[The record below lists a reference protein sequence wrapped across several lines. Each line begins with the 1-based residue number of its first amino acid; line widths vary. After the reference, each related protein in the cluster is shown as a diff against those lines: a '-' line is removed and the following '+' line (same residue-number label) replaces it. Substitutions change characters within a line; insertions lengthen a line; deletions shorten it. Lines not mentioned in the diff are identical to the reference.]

1 MKSKIS
7 KLIFLTSA
15 IVFAIGL
22 NPGSVSATLDNA
34 NIISDYNFSNN
45 SNPMTAT
52 AINDFLVSK
61 GSKLANYVI
70 PEYIDV
76 PYPLAAGGFGTVTSR
91 QINDIN
97 GNAFYGKTVAQLI
110 YDEAVEHNINPRVVL
125 ATLQKESS
133 AITGDVFRSSTVATW
148 PMFYMYDETMAGCLN
163 SGVNCNDSAYRQISL
178 DFGGMGRQLGYSIG
192 WFGSKYNSY
201 KNGGRC
207 IGGTGSNCTG
217 GYWQQYYDPTTID
230 GQSVVC
236 QTAGSRILYLY
247 TPHIQTSFYNI
258 FSSYFGDPAAGEPPP
273 PPPLSND
280 IVPVNGRT
288 YRAVVTYT
296 GEKTLTSRAYYGDA
310 VLADLNTTSWSLT
323 FEPGIGTT
331 NAAIIFKNEAGAEV
345 GIKPITVV
353 RHKTADINNDGVVD
367 ITDLAIFAENWGKE
381 GPTEPMTD
389 IDGNNVVDIT
399 DLAIF
404 AENWGK

>member
-1 MKSKIS
+1 MKLKVL
-7 KLIFLTSA
+7 KLMFLIMAVIFAVSFNPDLTSA
-15 IVFAIGL
+15 A
-22 NPGSVSATLDNA
+22 LDNA

-45 SNPMTAT
+45 SNPMSAG
-52 AINDFLVSK
+52 AINDFLIAK

-97 GNAFYGKTVAQLI
+97 GDPFYGKTVAQLI
-110 YDEAVEHNINPRVVL
+110 YDEATEHNINPRVIL

-163 SGVNCNDSAYRQISL
+163 SGVNCNDAAYRQTSL

-201 KNGGRC
+201 KSNGRC
-207 IGGTGSNCTG
+207 IGGTGASCTG

-230 GQSVVC
+230 GQTIAC
-236 QTAGSRILYLY
+236 QTAGTRILYLY

-258 FSSYFGDPAAGEPPP
+258 FTSYFGDPAAGVPPP
-273 PPPLSND
+273 SAND
-280 IVPVNGRT
+280 VVPVNGKT
-288 YRAVVTYT
+288 YSGTVTYSGT
-296 GEKTLTSRAYYGDA
+296 KMLTARAYYGTT
-310 VLADLNTTSWSLT
+310 LIADLNTTSWTVT
-323 FEPGIGTT
+323 FEPVIGVNST
-331 NAAIIFKNEAGAEV
+331 AIIFKNEAGLET
-345 GIKPITVV
+345 GIKPITLV
-353 RHKTADINNDGVVD
+353 RQKTADINGDGAVD
-367 ITDLAIFAENWGKE
+367 ITDLAIFAENWGKVN
-381 GPTEPMTD
+381 PTEVMTD
-389 IDGNNVVDIT
+389 INGDGAVDIT